1 MKNVL
6 KSLLL
11 SCLVALMAIPF
22 AMADFSAVTS
32 TASVT
37 NAAPTVGT
45 ITATDPVTLSE
56 STNVTVWCN
65 ATVTDTN
72 GYSDVSTVSAK
83 LWDPA
88 STTEGAGNDYNN
100 HFTNSTCTLSGG
112 SGTTVNA
119 ACSFNVHYS
128 ANAAEWTCKLTAT
141 DAGALT
147 GTASATDVTVNQ
159 LKALSTVSASLAFSE
174 LALGATSSSDK
185 NINVTNTGNV
195 LIDVSVDGY
204 GAIDGDGK
212 SMTCTIGTI
221 TLANVK
227 YNLTADQD
235 YTANMTAL
243 TDSAVTLTDFNL
255 AAESTDN
262 TASAEL
268 IYWKLKIPTTGVGG
282 SCSGNVVVTAV

>member
-227 YNLTADQD
+227 YNLTSGQD
-235 YTANMTAL
+235 FDTTMTSL
-243 TDSAVTLTDFNL
+243 TDIAVILADFDLAKTTDGTP
-255 AAESTDN
+255 STK
-262 TASAEL
+262 A
-268 IYWKLKIPTTGVGG
+268 IFWKLRMPSSDVGG
-282 SCSGNVVVTAV
+282 TCNGKIVVTAV